1 MPLIIVSGRNTQSM
15 VSVDAMTEM
24 PTSDVPCTAASL
36 GRSPRARCVET
47 FSSTTMA
54 SSTTMPMAMA
64 RADIDMMFSVLP
76 LAKRYT
82 SDASSAMGMDSTMM
96 KVDLKLPRKR
106 NTTSITTMN
115 VMMMVSRRVR
125 MVLMI
130 SVEPSTRMETFTSVG
145 SVGSILA
152 SCFFTP
158 LMTFTVLAPACFWMM
173 IRAERMPS
181 VYDSC
186 SRSSPP
192 SRTVATSLRY
202 TVLPPTEPRTMSSS
216 SEGSVNSFCTRRV

>member
-1 MPLIIVSGRNTQSM
+1 
-15 VSVDAMTEM
+15 
-24 PTSDVPCTAASL
+24 
-36 GRSPRARCVET
+36 
-47 FSSTTMA
+47 
-54 SSTTMPMAMA
+54 
-64 RADIDMMFSVLP
+64 
-76 LAKRYT
+76 
-82 SDASSAMGMDSTMM
+82 
-96 KVDLKLPRKR
+96 
-106 NTTSITTMN
+106 
-115 VMMMVSRRVR
+115 

-173 IRAERMPS
+173 MRAERMPS